1 MSLSGE
7 PWQPILDTLAR
18 LRAGWPSPEWTWDP
32 RLECAT
38 SSFEVSLVPGV
49 RTVLGAAVP
58 TEWAEVT
65 IAAAPEG
72 VRALSDRCGSL
83 RSNQLL
89 LTGNGVAGMFPFAL
103 WWPWG
108 DGSKLSV
115 RIGIESADRPKELS
129 LRIRAVFGIP

>member
-7 PWQPILDTLAR
+7 PWQPILDTLAQ

-49 RTVLGAAVP
+49 RP
-58 TEWAEVT
+58 
-65 IAAAPEG
+65 
-72 VRALSDRCGSL
+72 LSERCGSL

-89 LTGNGVAGMFPFAL
+89 LTGHGVAGMFPFAL

-108 DGSKLSV
+108 EGSKVSV
-115 RIGIESADRPKELS
+115 RLGIMSADRPKEIS
-129 LRIRAVFGIP
+129 PRVRAVFGIP